1 MSSTL
6 LSNYVLSISLLKNI
20 AKAFTTPSTFQ
31 AEFQNYIA
39 EIKRVEKI
47 LFKLGSIDGLPP
59 QVEESGD
66 DNFEIDSRGNIVTD
80 ECGGGGVA
88 VSFLIS

>member
-20 AKAFTTPSTFQ
+20 AKAFTSPATFNN
-31 AEFQNYIA
+31 EFQTFMN
-39 EIKRVEKI
+39 EIQRVEKI
-47 LFKLGSIDGLPP
+47 LFKMGSVDGIP
-59 QVEESGD
+59 GD
-66 DNFEIDSRGNIVTD
+66 GDNFEIDSNGNIMADDFTS
-80 ECGGGGVA
+80 GGVA